1 MSGAGP
7 PLASSGE
14 PWRGFEPQRRED
26 AKKASMDADPDLA
39 PLASLRL
46 ILLAIQRQE
55 RIRAMDPMP
64 SEKSAEAISGPPSSG
79 DGEAYGIPIDGVQ
92 HQGGRK
98 MRPRKISVADRA
110 GIGAGIRSCCWLG
123 CRTIMK
129 TPSPLGE
136 RGQGVRVFARTRAKT
151 SCAARLGRG

>member
-1 MSGAGP
+1 
-7 PLASSGE
+7 
-14 PWRGFEPQRRED
+14 
-26 AKKASMDADPDLA
+26 MDADPDLA

-98 MRPRKISVADRA
+98 MRPRKISIADRG

-129 TPSPLGE
+129 TPLSTWGEGAGGEDIRADARKDLLRCSTWTRLRTASILPPLRFKGPKNLM
-136 RGQGVRVFARTRAKT
+136 G
-151 SCAARLGRG
+151 